1 VGHTAGAPALSASHR
16 PEVTL
21 VRHGETA
28 WSRSGRH
35 TSRTDLPLTW
45 AGRRRAER
53 IGAALGG
60 RAFARVLTSPS
71 LRARETCRLA
81 GLGAGAEVREE
92 LREWDYGSY
101 EGRTTPDIR
110 RERPGWLLWRDG
122 APGGEDAAAV
132 AARVDRVVS
141 ELRAAP
147 GDVAIFAHGHVLR
160 VLGARWCD
168 LAAEAG
174 GRLALGTGSISLLGW
189 EREVPVIVRW
199 NTDPQPPAAA

>member
-1 VGHTAGAPALSASHR
+1 VPHR
-16 PEVTL
+16 PQIVL

-45 AGRRRAER
+45 SGRQRAKR
-53 IGAALGG
+53 IGAALAG
-60 RAFARVLTSPS
+60 RTFAVVLSSPS

-81 GLGAGAEVREE
+81 GLGGRAEVRDD
-92 LREWDYGSY
+92 LREWDYGEY

-132 AARVDRVVS
+132 AARADRVIG
-141 ELRAAP
+141 ELREAP
-147 GDVAIFAHGHVLR
+147 GDVAVFAHGHVLR
-160 VLGARWCD
+160 VLAARWCG
-168 LAAEAG
+168 LGPEAG
-174 GRLALGTGSISLLGW
+174 GRLALGTGSLSQLGW
-189 EREVPVIVRW
+189 EREVPVIATW
-199 NTDPQPPAAA
+199 NVDPGRVLGV

>member
-1 VGHTAGAPALSASHR
+1 
-16 PEVTL
+16 

-28 WSRSGRH
+28 WSRSGKH

-53 IGAALGG
+53 IGAALAG
-60 RAFARVLTSPS
+60 RSFARVLTSPS

-81 GLGAGAEVREE
+81 GLGAQAEVREE
-92 LREWDYGSY
+92 LLEWDYGSY
-101 EGRTTPDIR
+101 EGRTTPEIR

-132 AARVDRVVS
+132 AARVDRIVS
-141 ELRAAP
+141 ELREAP

-160 VLGARWCD
+160 VLGARWCG
-168 LAAEAG
+168 LAAESG
-174 GRLALGTGSISLLGW
+174 GCLALGTASISLLGW

-199 NTDPQPPAAA
+199 NVDPELLGGT